1 MNALFVDTS
10 AWVAAADAA
19 DPAHEA
25 VRRARDQWL
34 ASGGLLISTDYI
46 ADETLTVLRSRL
58 GIDAARTWWALVTSS
73 RRVVWE
79 DIDGPRRERA
89 RDWFFRQGDKGY
101 SFTDCTSFV
110 VMKELRLSACL
121 ATDHHFR
128 QAGFSVR
135 PKSTA

>member
-10 AWVAAADAA
+10 AWVAAADAD
-19 DPAHEA
+19 DPLNES

-34 ASGGLLISTDYI
+34 ASGGVLISTDYV
-46 ADETLTVLRSRL
+46 ADETLTVLRSKL
-58 GIDAARTWWALVTSS
+58 GLDAARAWWTLVASS

-79 DIDGPRRERA
+79 EIDAARRERA
-89 RDWFFRQGDKGY
+89 REWFYRQGDKGY

-110 VMKELRLSACL
+110 VMKDLRLSACL
-121 ATDHHFR
+121 ATDRHFR

-135 PKSTA
+135 PSARA